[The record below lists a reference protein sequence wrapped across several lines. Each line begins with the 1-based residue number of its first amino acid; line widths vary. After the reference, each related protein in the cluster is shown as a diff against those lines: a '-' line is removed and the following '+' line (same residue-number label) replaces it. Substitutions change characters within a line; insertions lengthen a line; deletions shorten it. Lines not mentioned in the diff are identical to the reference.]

1 MDYDD
6 FDIESKFLRNM
17 PIFIHVR
24 FLPSIMLCFTRTES
38 IRYILK
44 KKIKSNYFHEKFYI
58 VLVTKVSMAV
68 FYNKIV
74 GITRVLKA
82 WVMVLSLR
90 WFSYHCLSSL
100 NMFHF
105 GAPVMHTSWHT
116 NTRRSWCVSVLSD
129 NKLTHNNLY
138 IFKISNTSLLWTMP
152 VKKRPCFLKGISAD
166 AR

>member
-24 FLPSIMLCFTRTES
+24 FLPSIMLCFIRIES

-44 KKIKSNYFHEKFYI
+44 KKIKSNSFHEKFYI

-82 WVMVLSLR
+82 
-90 WFSYHCLSSL
+90 
-100 NMFHF
+100 
-105 GAPVMHTSWHT
+105 
-116 NTRRSWCVSVLSD
+116 
-129 NKLTHNNLY
+129 
-138 IFKISNTSLLWTMP
+138 
-152 VKKRPCFLKGISAD
+152 
-166 AR
+166 

>member
-24 FLPSIMLCFTRTES
+24 FLPSIMLCFIRIES

-74 GITRVLKA
+74 RITRVLKA
-82 WVMVLSLR
+82 
-90 WFSYHCLSSL
+90 
-100 NMFHF
+100 
-105 GAPVMHTSWHT
+105 
-116 NTRRSWCVSVLSD
+116 
-129 NKLTHNNLY
+129 
-138 IFKISNTSLLWTMP
+138 
-152 VKKRPCFLKGISAD
+152 
-166 AR
+166 

>member
-24 FLPSIMLCFTRTES
+24 FLPSIMLCFIRTES

-68 FYNKIV
+68 FYNEIV

-105 GAPVMHTSWHT
+105 V
-116 NTRRSWCVSVLSD
+116 
-129 NKLTHNNLY
+129 
-138 IFKISNTSLLWTMP
+138 LLWCTLHGTQTQGDHD
-152 VKKRPCFLKGISAD
+152 VFQFYLIINLLITTSISSKYRTQVCSERCLWKRDHVS
-166 AR
+166 

>member
-129 NKLTHNNLY
+129 SKLTHNNLY
-138 IFKISNTSLLWTMP
+138 ILKISNTSLLWTMP
-152 VKKRPCFLKGISAD
+152 VKKRPCFLKEILII
-166 AR
+166 

>member
-138 IFKISNTSLLWTMP
+138 IFKISNTSLWTMP
-152 VKKRPCFLKGISAD
+152 VKMRPCFLKEILII
-166 AR
+166 